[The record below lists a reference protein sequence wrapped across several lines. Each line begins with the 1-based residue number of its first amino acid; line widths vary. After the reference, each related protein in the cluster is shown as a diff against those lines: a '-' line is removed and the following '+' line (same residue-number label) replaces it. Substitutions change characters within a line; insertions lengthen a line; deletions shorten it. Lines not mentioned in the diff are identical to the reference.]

1 MNRKPRIGWVGTG
14 VMGAAMCGH
23 VLDAGYP
30 VTLTTRTEAKASDL
44 VRRGAVWADTPAEVA
59 AASEVTCA
67 IVGFPEDVREVF
79 LGPTGLVAGASPGD
93 VVVDMTTSEPAL
105 AIEIADRAAEVGVA
119 AIDAPVSGGDIGAR
133 NGTLSI
139 MIGGEESAVDRVRPI
154 FETMGKTIVRQ
165 GGPGA
170 GQHTK
175 AVNQILIATL
185 MIGLSEALLYG
196 QEAGLDL
203 DTVMESVSGG
213 AAGSWSLSNY
223 GPRILSGDFEPGF
236 FVDHFVKDMGIALRE
251 AAAMR
256 LPAPGLALAHE
267 LYVSL
272 QAQGLGRKG
281 TQSLILALARLGA
294 VEWRPSQPES

>member
-1 MNRKPRIGWVGTG
+1 MTGKSAIGWVGTG
-14 VMGAAMCGH
+14 VMGVSMCGH

-30 VTLTTRTEAKASDL
+30 VTVTTRTKSRAEGLIA
-44 VRRGAVWADTPAEVA
+44 RGATWAGTPAEVA
-59 AASEVTCA
+59 AASDMSFA
-67 IVGFPEDVREVF
+67 IVGFPEDVRQVF
-79 LGPTGLVAGASPGD
+79 LGPDGLLEGASAGD
-93 VVVDMTTSEPAL
+93 VLADMTTSEPAL
-105 AIEIADRAAEVGVA
+105 AIEIADTCGERGVA

-139 MIGGEESAVDRVRPI
+139 MIGGDPDAVERVRPV

-175 AVNQILIATL
+175 AVNQILIATG

-196 QEAGLDL
+196 QQAGLDL
-203 DTVMESVSGG
+203 DAVMGSVSGG

-223 GPRILSGDFEPGF
+223 GPRMLRGDFEPGF

-251 AAAMR
+251 AAAMK
-256 LPAPGLALAHE
+256 LPAPGLAMAHE

-281 TQSLILALARLGA
+281 TQSLILALARLAG
-294 VEWRPSQPES
+294 VEWDPSQTET

>member
-1 MNRKPRIGWVGTG
+1 MGAKPAVGWVGTG

-23 VLDAGYP
+23 VMDAGYP
-30 VTLTTRTEAKASDL
+30 VTVNTRTKEKAQGLLD
-44 VRRGAVWADTPAEVA
+44 RGARWADTPAEAA
-59 AASEVTCA
+59 AASDISFA

-79 LGPTGLVAGASPGD
+79 LGEEGLLAGASAGEM
-93 VVVDMTTSEPAL
+93 VVDMTTSEPAL
-105 AIEIADRAAEVGVA
+105 AVEIAEQAARMGVA
-119 AIDAPVSGGDIGAR
+119 ALDAPVSGGDVGAR
-133 NGTLSI
+133 NGVLSI
-139 MIGGEESAVDRVRPI
+139 MIGGEKEAVERARPI
-154 FETMGKTIVRQ
+154 FETMGSAVVRQ

-175 AVNQILIATL
+175 AVNQILIAACVV
-185 MIGLSEALLYG
+185 GLSEALLYG
-196 QEAGLDL
+196 RRAGLDL
-203 DTVMESVSGG
+203 DAVMESVSGG

-223 GPRILSGDFEPGF
+223 GPRMLGGDFEPGF

-281 TQSLILALARLGA
+281 TQSLILALARMAGLEWDPPRA
-294 VEWRPSQPES
+294 VA

>member
-1 MNRKPRIGWVGTG
+1 MTDKPAIGWVGTG
-14 VMGAAMCGH
+14 VMGVSMCGH

-30 VTLTTRTEAKASDL
+30 VTVTTRSKSKAEGL
-44 VRRGAVWADTPAEVA
+44 IARGATWAATPAEVA
-59 AASEVTCA
+59 AASDMSFA
-67 IVGFPEDVREVF
+67 IVGLPEDVREVF
-79 LGPTGLVAGASPGD
+79 LGPDGLAAGASAGD
-93 VVVDMTTSEPAL
+93 VLVDMTTSEPAL
-105 AIEIADRAAEVGVA
+105 AIEIADTCAEQGVV

-139 MIGGEESAVDRVRPI
+139 MIGGDPNATERARPV

-175 AVNQILIATL
+175 AVNQILIATG
-185 MIGLSEALLYG
+185 MIGVSEALLYG
-196 QEAGLDL
+196 QAAGLDL

-223 GPRILSGDFEPGF
+223 GPRMLGGDFEPGF

-251 AAAMR
+251 AASMK
-256 LPAPGLALAHE
+256 LPAPGLAMAHE

-281 TQSLILALARLGA
+281 TQSLILALARLAG
-294 VEWRPSQPES
+294 VEWDPSRTDS

>member
-1 MNRKPRIGWVGTG
+1 MG
-14 VMGAAMCGH
+14 VSMCGH

-30 VTLTTRTEAKASDL
+30 VTVTTRTKAKAANL
-44 VRRGAVWADTPAEVA
+44 IARGATWAATPAEVA
-59 AASEVTCA
+59 AASDMSFA
-67 IVGFPEDVREVF
+67 IVGFPEDVRQVF
-79 LGPTGLVAGASPGD
+79 LGPDGLLEGASAGD
-93 VVVDMTTSEPAL
+93 VLVDMTTSEPAP
-105 AIEIADRAAEVGVA
+105 AIEIAGTCADRGVE

-139 MIGGEESAVDRVRPI
+139 MIGGDPDPVEQVRPV
-154 FETMGKTIVRQ
+154 FETLGKTIVRQ

-175 AVNQILIATL
+175 AVNQILIATG

-196 QEAGLDL
+196 QQAGLDL
-203 DTVMESVSGG
+203 DTVMGSVSGG

-223 GPRILSGDFEPGF
+223 GPRMLGGDFEPGF
-236 FVDHFVKDMGIALRE
+236 FVDHFVKDMAIALRE
-251 AAAMR
+251 AASMK
-256 LPAPGLALAHE
+256 LPAPGLAMAHE

-281 TQSLILALARLGA
+281 TQSLILALAHLAG
-294 VEWRPSQPES
+294 VEWDPSRTEN

>member
-1 MNRKPRIGWVGTG
+1 MTDKPAIGWVGTG
-14 VMGAAMCGH
+14 VMGVSMCGH

-30 VTLTTRTEAKASDL
+30 VTVTTRTRSKAEALIA
-44 VRRGAVWADTPAEVA
+44 RGATWAGTPAEVA
-59 AASEVTCA
+59 AASDISFA
-67 IVGFPEDVREVF
+67 IVGFPEDVRQVF
-79 LGPTGLVAGASPGD
+79 LGPDGLLEGASAGD
-93 VVVDMTTSEPAL
+93 VLVDMTTSEPAL
-105 AIEIADRAAEVGVA
+105 AIEIAAMCGEQGVA

-139 MIGGEESAVDRVRPI
+139 MIGGDPDPVEQVRPV

-175 AVNQILIATL
+175 AVNQILIATG

-196 QEAGLDL
+196 QQAGLDL
-203 DTVMESVSGG
+203 DTVMGSVSGG

-223 GPRILSGDFEPGF
+223 GPRMLGGDFEPGF

-251 AAAMR
+251 AASMK
-256 LPAPGLALAHE
+256 LPAPGLAMAHE

-281 TQSLILALARLGA
+281 TQSLILALARLA
-294 VEWRPSQPES
+294 DVEWDPSRTDS

>member
-1 MNRKPRIGWVGTG
+1 MTDKPAIGWVGTG
-14 VMGAAMCGH
+14 VMGVSMCGH

-30 VTLTTRTEAKASDL
+30 VTVTTRTRARAEALIA
-44 VRRGAVWADTPAEVA
+44 RGAAWVDTPAEVA
-59 AASEVTCA
+59 AASDMSFA
-67 IVGFPEDVREVF
+67 IVGFPEDVRQVF
-79 LGPTGLVAGASPGD
+79 LGPDGLLEGASAGD
-93 VVVDMTTSEPAL
+93 VLVDMTTSEPAL
-105 AIEIADRAAEVGVA
+105 AIEIAGTCGEQGVA

-139 MIGGEESAVDRVRPI
+139 MIGGDPDDVEQARPV

-175 AVNQILIATL
+175 AVNQILIATG

-196 QEAGLDL
+196 QQAGLDL
-203 DTVMESVSGG
+203 DTVMGSVSGG

-223 GPRILSGDFEPGF
+223 GPRMLGGDFEPGF

-251 AAAMR
+251 AAAMK
-256 LPAPGLALAHE
+256 LPAPGLAMAHE

-281 TQSLILALARLGA
+281 TQSLILALARLAG
-294 VEWRPSQPES
+294 VEWNPSQTET

>member
-1 MNRKPRIGWVGTG
+1 MADKPAIGWVGTG
-14 VMGAAMCGH
+14 VMGVSMCGH

-30 VTLTTRTEAKASDL
+30 VTVTTRSKPKAEGL
-44 VRRGAVWADTPAEVA
+44 IARGASWAGTPAEVA
-59 AASEVTCA
+59 AASDISLA
-67 IVGFPEDVREVF
+67 IVGFPEDVRQVF
-79 LGPTGLVAGASPGD
+79 LGPDGLLEGASAGD
-93 VVVDMTTSEPAL
+93 VLVDMTTSEPAL
-105 AIEIADRAAEVGVA
+105 AIEIAETCGERGVA

-139 MIGGEESAVDRVRPI
+139 MIGGDPDDVEQVRPV

-175 AVNQILIATL
+175 AVNQILIATG
-185 MIGLSEALLYG
+185 MIGVSEALLYG
-196 QEAGLDL
+196 QQAGLDL

-223 GPRILSGDFEPGF
+223 GPRMLGGDFEPGF

-251 AAAMR
+251 AASMK
-256 LPAPGLALAHE
+256 LPAPGLAMAHE

-281 TQSLILALARLGA
+281 TQSLILALARLAG
-294 VEWRPSQPES
+294 VEWDPRAED

>member
-1 MNRKPRIGWVGTG
+1 MTDKPAIGWVGTG
-14 VMGAAMCGH
+14 VMGVSMCGH

-30 VTLTTRTEAKASDL
+30 VTVTTRTRSRAEALIA
-44 VRRGAVWADTPAEVA
+44 RGATWADTPAEVA
-59 AASEVTCA
+59 AASDMSFA

-79 LGPTGLVAGASPGD
+79 LGPDGLAAGASAGD
-93 VVVDMTTSEPAL
+93 VLVDMTTSEPTL
-105 AIEIADRAAEVGVA
+105 AIEIAGTCADRGVA

-139 MIGGEESAVDRVRPI
+139 MIGGDEDPVEQVRPV

-175 AVNQILIATL
+175 AVNQILIATG

-196 QEAGLDL
+196 QQAGLDL

-223 GPRILSGDFEPGF
+223 GPRMLGGDFEPGF

-251 AAAMR
+251 AASMK
-256 LPAPGLALAHE
+256 LPAPGLAMAHE

-281 TQSLILALARLGA
+281 TQSLILALARLAG
-294 VEWRPSQPES
+294 VEWDPSHTEN

>member
-59 AASEVTCA
+59 AASEATCA

-139 MIGGEESAVDRVRPI
+139 MIGGEESAVDRVRPV

-294 VEWRPSQPES
+294 VEWRPSQPAS

>member
-1 MNRKPRIGWVGTG
+1 MSDKPRIGWVGAG
-14 VMGAAMCGH
+14 VMGASMCGH
-23 VLDAGYP
+23 VLDAGFS
-30 VTLTTRTEAKASDL
+30 VTVTTRTESKAQDL
-44 VRRGAVWADTPAEVA
+44 LDRGAVWAGTPAEVA
-59 AASEVTCA
+59 VASDITCA
-67 IVGFPEDVREVF
+67 IVGYPEDVREVF
-79 LGPTGLVAGASPGD
+79 LGPSGLLAGTSPGD

-105 AIEIADRAAEVGVA
+105 AIEIAELAAEAGVS

-139 MIGGEESAVDRVRPI
+139 MIGGEEDAVERVRPV

-223 GPRILSGDFEPGF
+223 GPRILNGDFEPGF
-236 FVDHFVKDMGIALRE
+236 YVDHFVKDMGIALRE

-256 LPAPGLALAHE
+256 LPVPGLALAHE

-272 QAQGLGRKG
+272 QAQGYGKKG
-281 TQSLILALARLGA
+281 TQSLVLALARLGG
-294 VEWRPSQPES
+294 VDWRPPRRPS

>member
-139 MIGGEESAVDRVRPI
+139 MIGGEEIAVDRVRPI

-251 AAAMR
+251 AAAMK

>member
-1 MNRKPRIGWVGTG
+1 MTDKPAIGWVGTG
-14 VMGAAMCGH
+14 VMGVSMCGH

-30 VTLTTRTEAKASDL
+30 VTVTTRSRSKAENL
-44 VRRGAVWADTPAEVA
+44 IARGATWAGTPAEVT
-59 AASEVTCA
+59 AASDISFA
-67 IVGFPEDVREVF
+67 IVGFPEDVRQVF
-79 LGPTGLVAGASPGD
+79 LGPDGLLEGASAGD
-93 VVVDMTTSEPAL
+93 VLVDMTTSEPAL
-105 AIEIADRAAEVGVA
+105 AIEIADTCGEQGVA

-139 MIGGEESAVDRVRPI
+139 MIGGDPDAVEQVRPV

-175 AVNQILIATL
+175 AVNQILIATG
-185 MIGLSEALLYG
+185 MIGVSEALLYG
-196 QEAGLDL
+196 QQAGLDL

-223 GPRILSGDFEPGF
+223 GPRMLGGDFEPGF

-251 AAAMR
+251 AASMK
-256 LPAPGLALAHE
+256 LPAPGLAMAHE

-281 TQSLILALARLGA
+281 TQSLILALARLAG
-294 VEWRPSQPES
+294 VEWGPSRTES

>member
-1 MNRKPRIGWVGTG
+1 MTDKPRIGWVGTG

-30 VTLTTRTEAKASDL
+30 VTVTTRTRSKAQDL
-44 VRRGAVWADTPAEVA
+44 VGRGAVWAATPAEVA
-59 AASEVTCA
+59 AASDITCA
-67 IVGFPEDVREVF
+67 IVGFPADVRQVF
-79 LGPTGLVAGASPGD
+79 LGRSGLLAGASRGD

-105 AIEIADRAAEVGVA
+105 AIEIAERAAEAGVS

-139 MIGGEESAVDRVRPI
+139 MIGGEEAAVERVRPI

-203 DTVMESVSGG
+203 ETVMESVSGG

-223 GPRILSGDFEPGF
+223 GPRILRGDFEPGF
-236 FVDHFVKDMGIALRE
+236 FVDHFVKDMGIAMQE

-256 LPAPGLALAHE
+256 LPVPGLAMAHE

-281 TQSLILALARLGA
+281 TQSLILALARLAGI
-294 VEWRPSQPES
+294 EWRESPAG

>member
-1 MNRKPRIGWVGTG
+1 MAAKPAVGWVGTG

-23 VLDAGYP
+23 VLAAGYP
-30 VTLTTRTEAKASDL
+30 VTVNTRTKAKAQGLLD
-44 VRRGAVWADTPAEVA
+44 RGARWADTPAEVA
-59 AASEVTCA
+59 AASDISFA
-67 IVGFPEDVREVF
+67 IVGYPEDVREVF
-79 LGPTGLVAGASPGD
+79 LGGEGLLAGASAGEM
-93 VVVDMTTSEPAL
+93 VVDMTTSEPAL
-105 AIEIADRAAEVGVA
+105 AVEIAGQAARMGA
-119 AIDAPVSGGDIGAR
+119 AALDAPVSGGDVGAR
-133 NGTLSI
+133 NGVLSI
-139 MIGGEESAVDRVRPI
+139 MIGGEEEAVERARPI
-154 FETMGKTIVRQ
+154 FETMGATIVRQ

-175 AVNQILIATL
+175 AVNQILIAACVV
-185 MIGLSEALLYG
+185 GLSEALLYG
-196 QEAGLDL
+196 RRAGLDL
-203 DTVMESVSGG
+203 DAVMESVSGG

-223 GPRILSGDFEPGF
+223 GPRMLGGDFEPGF

-281 TQSLILALARLGA
+281 TQSLILALARMAGL
-294 VEWRPSQPES
+294 EWDPPRASG

>member
-1 MNRKPRIGWVGTG
+1 MAAKPAVGWVGTG

-30 VTLTTRTEAKASDL
+30 VTVNTRTKAKAQGLLD
-44 VRRGAVWADTPAEVA
+44 RGARWADTPAEVA
-59 AASEVTCA
+59 AASDISFA
-67 IVGFPEDVREVF
+67 IVGYPEDVREVF
-79 LGPTGLVAGASPGD
+79 LGGEGLLAGASAGEM
-93 VVVDMTTSEPAL
+93 VVDMTTSEPAL
-105 AIEIADRAAEVGVA
+105 AVEIAEQAARMGA
-119 AIDAPVSGGDIGAR
+119 AALDAPVSGGDVGAR
-133 NGTLSI
+133 NGVLSI
-139 MIGGEESAVDRVRPI
+139 MIGGEEEAVERARPI
-154 FETMGKTIVRQ
+154 FETMGATIVRQ

-175 AVNQILIATL
+175 AVNQILIAACVV
-185 MIGLSEALLYG
+185 GLSEALLYG
-196 QEAGLDL
+196 RRAGLDL
-203 DTVMESVSGG
+203 DAVMESVSGG

-223 GPRILSGDFEPGF
+223 GPRMLGGDFEPGF

-281 TQSLILALARLGA
+281 TQSLILALARMAGL
-294 VEWRPSQPES
+294 EWDPPRASG

>member
-1 MNRKPRIGWVGTG
+1 MTARPAVGWVGAG

-30 VTLTTRTEAKASDL
+30 VTVTTRTKAKAEGLLD
-44 VRRGAVWADTPAEVA
+44 RGAVWADTPAEAA
-59 AASEVTCA
+59 AASDVSFA

-79 LGPTGLVAGASPGD
+79 LGGEGLLAGASPGD
-93 VVVDMTTSEPAL
+93 LVVDMTTSEPAL
-105 AIEIADRAAEVGVA
+105 AAEIAERAAAMGVSA
-119 AIDAPVSGGDIGAR
+119 VDAPVSGGDVGAR

-139 MIGGEESAVDRVRPI
+139 MIGGEEEAVERARPV

-175 AVNQILIATL
+175 AVNQILIAAC
-185 MIGLSEALLYG
+185 IVGLSEALLYG
-196 QEAGLDL
+196 QRAGLDL
-203 DTVMESVSGG
+203 EAVMESVSGG

-223 GPRILSGDFEPGF
+223 GPRMLGGDFEPGF

-251 AAAMR
+251 AAAMHI
-256 LPAPGLALAHE
+256 PAPGLALAHE

-281 TQSLILALARLGA
+281 TQSLILAMARMAGL
-294 VEWRPSQPES
+294 EWTTPRASG

>member
-1 MNRKPRIGWVGTG
+1 VTDKPAIGWVGTG
-14 VMGAAMCGH
+14 VMGVSMCGH

-30 VTLTTRTEAKASDL
+30 VTVTTRTRSRAEDL
-44 VRRGAVWADTPAEVA
+44 IDRGATWADTPAEAA
-59 AASEVTCA
+59 AASDISFA
-67 IVGFPEDVREVF
+67 IVGFPDDVRQVF
-79 LGPTGLVAGASPGD
+79 LGRDGLLAGASAGD
-93 VVVDMTTSEPAL
+93 VLVDMTTSEPAL
-105 AIEIADRAAEVGVA
+105 AIEIAGASGERGVD

-139 MIGGEESAVDRVRPI
+139 MIGGDPDAIERVRPV

-175 AVNQILIATL
+175 AVNQILIATG
-185 MIGLSEALLYG
+185 MIGVSEALLYG
-196 QEAGLDL
+196 QQAGLDL

-223 GPRILSGDFEPGF
+223 GPRMLGGDFEPGF

-251 AAAMR
+251 AASMK
-256 LPAPGLALAHE
+256 LPAPGLAMAHE

-281 TQSLILALARLGA
+281 TQSLILALARLAG
-294 VEWRPSQPES
+294 VEWDPGAED

>member
-1 MNRKPRIGWVGTG
+1 MG
-14 VMGAAMCGH
+14 VSMCGH

-30 VTLTTRTEAKASDL
+30 VTVTTRSKSKADGL
-44 VRRGAVWADTPAEVA
+44 IARGACWAGTPAEVA
-59 AASEVTCA
+59 AASDISLA
-67 IVGFPEDVREVF
+67 IVGFPEDVRQVF
-79 LGPTGLVAGASPGD
+79 LGPDGLLEGASAGD
-93 VVVDMTTSEPAL
+93 VLVDMTTSEPAL
-105 AIEIADRAAEVGVA
+105 AIEIAETCGERGVA

-139 MIGGEESAVDRVRPI
+139 MIGGDPDAVEQVRPVV
-154 FETMGKTIVRQ
+154 ETMGKTIVRQ

-175 AVNQILIATL
+175 AVNQILIATG
-185 MIGLSEALLYG
+185 MIGVSEALLYG
-196 QEAGLDL
+196 RQAGLDL

-223 GPRILSGDFEPGF
+223 GPRMLGGDFEPGF

-251 AAAMR
+251 AASMK
-256 LPAPGLALAHE
+256 LPAPGLAMAHE

-281 TQSLILALARLGA
+281 TQSLILALARLAG
-294 VEWRPSQPES
+294 VDWDPSRTER

>member
-1 MNRKPRIGWVGTG
+1 MAAKPAVGWVGTG

-23 VLDAGYP
+23 VLAAGYP
-30 VTLTTRTEAKASDL
+30 VTVNTRTKAKAQGLLD
-44 VRRGAVWADTPAEVA
+44 RGARWADTPAEVA
-59 AASEVTCA
+59 AASDISFA
-67 IVGFPEDVREVF
+67 IVGYPEDVREVF
-79 LGPTGLVAGASPGD
+79 LGGKGLLAGASAGEM
-93 VVVDMTTSEPAL
+93 VVDMTTSEPAL
-105 AIEIADRAAEVGVA
+105 AVEIAEQAARMGA
-119 AIDAPVSGGDIGAR
+119 AALDAPVSGGDVGAR
-133 NGTLSI
+133 NGVLSI
-139 MIGGEESAVDRVRPI
+139 MIGGEEEAVERARPI
-154 FETMGKTIVRQ
+154 FETMGATIVRQ

-175 AVNQILIATL
+175 AVNQILIAACVV
-185 MIGLSEALLYG
+185 GLSEALLYG
-196 QEAGLDL
+196 RRAGLDL
-203 DTVMESVSGG
+203 DAVMESVSGG

-223 GPRILSGDFEPGF
+223 GPRMLGGDFEPGF

-281 TQSLILALARLGA
+281 TQSLILALARMAGL
-294 VEWRPSQPES
+294 EWDPPRASV

>member
-1 MNRKPRIGWVGTG
+1 MADKPAIGWVGTG
-14 VMGAAMCGH
+14 VMGVSMCGH

-30 VTLTTRTEAKASDL
+30 VTVTTRSKSKAEGL
-44 VRRGAVWADTPAEVA
+44 IARGASWAGTPAEVA
-59 AASEVTCA
+59 AASDISLA
-67 IVGFPEDVREVF
+67 IVGFPEDVRQVF
-79 LGPTGLVAGASPGD
+79 LGPDGLLEGASAGD
-93 VVVDMTTSEPAL
+93 VLVDMTTSEPAL
-105 AIEIADRAAEVGVA
+105 AIEIAETCGERGVA

-139 MIGGEESAVDRVRPI
+139 MIGGDPDDVEQVRPV

-175 AVNQILIATL
+175 AVNQILIATG
-185 MIGLSEALLYG
+185 MIGVSEALLYG
-196 QEAGLDL
+196 QQAGLDL

-223 GPRILSGDFEPGF
+223 GPRMLGGDFEPGF

-251 AAAMR
+251 AASMK
-256 LPAPGLALAHE
+256 LPAPGLAMAHE

-281 TQSLILALARLGA
+281 TQSLILALARLAG
-294 VEWRPSQPES
+294 VEWDPRAED

>member
-1 MNRKPRIGWVGTG
+1 MG
-14 VMGAAMCGH
+14 VSMCGH
-23 VLDAGYP
+23 VLDAGYQ
-30 VTLTTRTEAKASDL
+30 VTVTTRTKSRADAL
-44 VRRGAVWADTPAEVA
+44 IARGATWAGTPAEVA
-59 AASEVTCA
+59 AASDISFA
-67 IVGFPEDVREVF
+67 IVGFPEDVRQVF
-79 LGPTGLVAGASPGD
+79 LGPDGLLEGASAGD
-93 VVVDMTTSEPAL
+93 VLVDMTTSEPAL
-105 AIEIADRAAEVGVA
+105 AIEIAGACDEQGVA

-139 MIGGEESAVDRVRPI
+139 MIGGDPDAVEQVRPV

-175 AVNQILIATL
+175 AVNQILIATG

-196 QEAGLDL
+196 QQAGLDL
-203 DTVMESVSGG
+203 DTVMGSVSGG

-223 GPRILSGDFEPGF
+223 GPRMLGGDFEPGF

-251 AAAMR
+251 AASMK
-256 LPAPGLALAHE
+256 LPVPGLAMAHE

-281 TQSLILALARLGA
+281 TQSLILALARLA
-294 VEWRPSQPES
+294 SVEWDPSGTET

>member
-1 MNRKPRIGWVGTG
+1 MTPMPTVGWVGTG
-14 VMGAAMCGH
+14 VMGASMCGH
-23 VLDAGYP
+23 ILDAGYR
-30 VTLTTRTEAKASDL
+30 VTVTTRTKTKAMELID
-44 VRRGAVWADTPAEVA
+44 RGASWADSPAEVA
-59 AASEVTCA
+59 AASDISCA
-67 IVGFPEDVREVF
+67 IVGFPDDVREVF
-79 LGPTGLVAGASPGD
+79 LGPSGLLAGASAGD
-93 VVVDMTTSEPAL
+93 ILVDMTTSEPAL
-105 AIEIADRAAEVGVA
+105 AIEIAERAGVAGVA

-139 MIGGEESAVDRVRPI
+139 MIGGSEEAVERARPI

-175 AVNQILIATL
+175 AINQILIATL

-196 QEAGLDL
+196 RQAGLDL

-213 AAGSWSLSNY
+213 AAGSWSLTNY
-223 GPRILSGDFEPGF
+223 GPRILRGDFEPGF
-236 FVDHFVKDMGIALRE
+236 FVDHFVKDMGIALSE
-251 AAAMR
+251 AASMK

-281 TQSLILALARLGA
+281 TQSLILALARMAGL
-294 VEWRPSQPES
+294 EWNPR

>member
-1 MNRKPRIGWVGTG
+1 MTDKPAIGWVGTG
-14 VMGAAMCGH
+14 VMGVSMCGH

-30 VTLTTRTEAKASDL
+30 VTVTTRTRSRADAL
-44 VRRGAVWADTPAEVA
+44 IARGATWADTPAEVA
-59 AASEVTCA
+59 AASDMSFA
-67 IVGFPEDVREVF
+67 IVGFPEDVRQVF
-79 LGPTGLVAGASPGD
+79 LGSDGLLEGASAGD
-93 VVVDMTTSEPAL
+93 VLVDMTTSEPAL
-105 AIEIADRAAEVGVA
+105 AIEIAGTCGDQGVA

-139 MIGGEESAVDRVRPI
+139 MIGGDPDDVERVRPV

-175 AVNQILIATL
+175 AVNQILIATG

-203 DTVMESVSGG
+203 DTVMGSVSGG

-223 GPRILSGDFEPGF
+223 GPRMLGGDFEPGF

-251 AAAMR
+251 AAAMK

-281 TQSLILALARLGA
+281 TQSLILALARLAG
-294 VEWRPSQPES
+294 VEWDPSGTET

>member
-1 MNRKPRIGWVGTG
+1 MTAKPAIGWVGTG
-14 VMGAAMCGH
+14 VMGASMCGH
-23 VLDAGYP
+23 ILDAGYR
-30 VTLTTRTEAKASDL
+30 VTVTTRTESKARGLID
-44 VRRGAVWADTPAEVA
+44 RGAVWAGTPAEVA
-59 AASEVTCA
+59 AASDISCA

-79 LGPTGLVAGASPGD
+79 LGSAGLLAGASPGD
-93 VVVDMTTSEPAL
+93 ILVDMTTSEPAL
-105 AIEIADRAAEVGVA
+105 AIEIAERAGAAGVA

-139 MIGGEESAVDRVRPI
+139 MIGGAEEAVERARPI

-175 AVNQILIATL
+175 AINQTLIATL

-196 QEAGLDL
+196 QQAGLDL

-213 AAGSWSLSNY
+213 AAGSWSLTNY
-223 GPRILSGDFEPGF
+223 GPRILDGDFEPGF

-251 AAAMR
+251 AAAMK

-281 TQSLILALARLGA
+281 TQSLILALARLAG
-294 VEWRPSQPES
+294 VEWNPR

>member
-1 MNRKPRIGWVGTG
+1 MTDKPAIGWVGTG
-14 VMGAAMCGH
+14 VMGVSMCGH

-30 VTLTTRTEAKASDL
+30 VTVTTRSRSKAENL
-44 VRRGAVWADTPAEVA
+44 VARGATWAGTPAEVA
-59 AASEVTCA
+59 AASDISFA
-67 IVGFPEDVREVF
+67 IVGFPEDVRQVF
-79 LGPTGLVAGASPGD
+79 LGPDGLLEGASAGD
-93 VVVDMTTSEPAL
+93 VLVDMTTSEPAL
-105 AIEIADRAAEVGVA
+105 AIEIADTCGEQGVA

-139 MIGGEESAVDRVRPI
+139 MIGGDPDAVEQVRPV

-175 AVNQILIATL
+175 AVNQILIATG
-185 MIGLSEALLYG
+185 MIGVSEALLYG
-196 QEAGLDL
+196 QQAGLDL

-223 GPRILSGDFEPGF
+223 GPRMLGGDFEPGF

-251 AAAMR
+251 AASMK
-256 LPAPGLALAHE
+256 LPAPGLAMAHE

-281 TQSLILALARLGA
+281 TQSLILALARLAG
-294 VEWRPSQPES
+294 VEWGPSRTES

>member
-1 MNRKPRIGWVGTG
+1 M
-14 VMGAAMCGH
+14 
-23 VLDAGYP
+23 
-30 VTLTTRTEAKASDL
+30 
-44 VRRGAVWADTPAEVA
+44 
-59 AASEVTCA
+59 
-67 IVGFPEDVREVF
+67 F
-79 LGPTGLVAGASPGD
+79 LGSSGLLAGASSGEIL
-93 VVVDMTTSEPAL
+93 VDMTTSEPAL
-105 AIEIADRAAEVGVA
+105 AIEIADRAGSAGVA

-139 MIGGEESAVDRVRPI
+139 MIGGAEDAVERARPI
-154 FETMGKTIVRQ
+154 FETMGKIIVRQ

-196 QEAGLDL
+196 RQAGLDL

-213 AAGSWSLSNY
+213 AAGSWSLTNY
-223 GPRILSGDFEPGF
+223 GPRILGGDFEPGF

-251 AAAMR
+251 AAAMK

-267 LYVSL
+267 LYVSV

-281 TQSLILALARLGA
+281 TQSLILALARLAG
-294 VEWRPSQPES
+294 VDWNPPSGSDSAP

>member
-1 MNRKPRIGWVGTG
+1 MTAKPAIGWVGTG
-14 VMGAAMCGH
+14 VMGASMCGH
-23 VLDAGYP
+23 ILNAGYQ
-30 VTLTTRTEAKASDL
+30 VTLTTRTKSKARELID
-44 VRRGAVWADTPAEVA
+44 RGAAWADTPAEVA
-59 AASEVTCA
+59 SASDISCA
-67 IVGFPEDVREVF
+67 IVGFPDDVREVF
-79 LGPTGLVAGASPGD
+79 LGSSGLLAGASQGD
-93 VVVDMTTSEPAL
+93 ILVDMTTSEPAL
-105 AIEIADRAAEVGVA
+105 AIEMAERAGAVGVA

-139 MIGGEESAVDRVRPI
+139 MVGGAEEAVERARPI

-196 QEAGLDL
+196 RQAGLDL

-213 AAGSWSLSNY
+213 AAGSWSLTNY
-223 GPRILSGDFEPGF
+223 GPRILDGDFEPGF

-251 AAAMR
+251 AAAMK

-281 TQSLILALARLGA
+281 TQSLILALARLAG
-294 VEWRPSQPES
+294 VEWNPSGGSG

>member
-1 MNRKPRIGWVGTG
+1 MTAKPAIGWVGTG
-14 VMGAAMCGH
+14 VMGASMCSH
-23 VLDAGYP
+23 ILDAGYR
-30 VTLTTRTEAKASDL
+30 VTVTTRTRSKAGAL
-44 VRRGAVWADTPAEVA
+44 VDRGAVWADTPAEVA
-59 AASEVTCA
+59 SASDISCA
-67 IVGFPEDVREVF
+67 IVGFPDDVREVF
-79 LGPTGLVAGASPGD
+79 LGSSGLLAGASPGD
-93 VVVDMTTSEPAL
+93 VIVDMTTSEPAL
-105 AIEIADRAAEVGVA
+105 AIEIAEQAAAGGVA

-139 MIGGEESAVDRVRPI
+139 MVGGAEEAVERARPI

-196 QEAGLDL
+196 QQAGLDL

-213 AAGSWSLSNY
+213 AAGSWSLTNY
-223 GPRILSGDFEPGF
+223 GPRILDGDFEPGF

-251 AAAMR
+251 AAAMK

-272 QAQGLGRKG
+272 QAHGLGRKG
-281 TQSLILALARLGA
+281 TQSLILALARLAG
-294 VEWRPSQPES
+294 VEWNPPRGSD